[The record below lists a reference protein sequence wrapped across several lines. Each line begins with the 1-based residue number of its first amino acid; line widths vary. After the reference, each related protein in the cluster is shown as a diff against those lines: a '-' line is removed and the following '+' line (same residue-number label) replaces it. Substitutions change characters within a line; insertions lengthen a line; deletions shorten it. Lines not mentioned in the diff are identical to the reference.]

1 MIKSVFDKKEE
12 MLFEDF
18 NKERDLYQKKVDI
31 IRVNLKRIMEE
42 KIEKVK
48 EEQKIQG
55 MSKKDLKKYKKKLKK
70 KKKKLKQENNAMKE
84 QIENRDY
91 QIQEVEDSKQ
101 NEVTS
106 KSNVHES
113 QNQDENTNKAVLIR
127 NVKSPPER
135 AIKTPRSN
143 HHKRSHFSK
152 KAKSFPQLRDN
163 KSERHK
169 NKRHYLHNRKLSKE
183 NSRSKEN
190 NSLIQKIIK

>member
-18 NKERDLYQKKVDI
+18 NEELDLYQKKVDI
-31 IRVNLKRIMEE
+31 IRVNIKRIME
-42 KIEKVK
+42 KRIEKVK
-48 EEQKIQG
+48 EEQKIQ
-55 MSKKDLKKYKKKLKK
+55 SLTKKELKKYKKKLKK

-101 NEVTS
+101 NEITS

-113 QNQDENTNKAVLIR
+113 QNQDENANKAVLIR
-127 NVKSPPER
+127 NVKSPPKR
-135 AIKTPRSN
+135 AIKTPSSSHN
-143 HHKRSHFSK
+143 KRSHFSK
-152 KAKSFPQLRDN
+152 KAKSYPQLRDN

-169 NKRHYLHNRKLSKE
+169 NKRRHFHNGKLSKE

-190 NSLIQKIIK
+190 NSLIQKIMK